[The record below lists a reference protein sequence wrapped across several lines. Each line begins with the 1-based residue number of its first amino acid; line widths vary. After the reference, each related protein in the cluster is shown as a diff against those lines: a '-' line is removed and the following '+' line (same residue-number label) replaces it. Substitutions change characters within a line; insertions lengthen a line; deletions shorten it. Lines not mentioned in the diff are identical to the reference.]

1 MNVGEPTVDIGGEDD
16 GLFGVGGPGD
26 VGPKPPW
33 EAVHDL
39 ASLNSAQRQVRRVVD
54 ALRVLMNVR
63 PHDVHRRSEVNEEH
77 CSRAHYRLDTGGRY
91 GEG

>member
-1 MNVGEPTVDIGGEDD
+1 
-16 GLFGVGGPGD
+16 
-26 VGPKPPW
+26 
-33 EAVHDL
+33 
-39 ASLNSAQRQVRRVVD
+39 
-54 ALRVLMNVR
+54 VLMNVR